1 MIARFNYSSPLG
13 KIGMQADEYGITEV
27 KFIDQSKENNLNPT
41 YPPIKDAVKWLFP
54 GKYSFNISLV
64 PFERHRISTKSL
76 ATIKT
81 DSLWD
86 NSDLWATSSEN

>member
-41 YPPIKDAVKWLFP
+41 YPPIKDAVRWLDDYFL
-54 GKYSFNISLV
+54 GNIPLTY
-64 PFERHRISTKSL
+64 P
-76 ATIKT
+76 
-81 DSLWD
+81 
-86 NSDLWATSSEN
+86 